1 MSQLRRIVL
10 VRHGDTDGNSSTRF
24 HGSGD
29 VALSQG
35 GREQV
40 RLAGHCL
47 AREVFDLIVAS
58 PLRRS
63 WESARILSGGA
74 PVRLEPDFR
83 EIHFG
88 RWEGLNE
95 EEIEASDPVLYRDWK
110 DGAEGFEFPSGEPR
124 GEFRER
130 VLRGLAGLQESGARC
145 ALVAVHK
152 GVIRTISEALLG
164 DPLEAGVPE
173 LGGVV
178 ALSRNPDGSWFT
190 GRHGSNP
197 AGLEED
203 LA

>member
-1 MSQLRRIVL
+1 MPLSEEGRR
-10 VRHGDTDGNSSTRF
+10 
-24 HGSGD
+24 
-29 VALSQG
+29 
-35 GREQV
+35 QV
-40 RLAGHCL
+40 RETAVGLGG
-47 AREVFDLIVAS
+47 EVFDLVLAS
-58 PLRRS
+58 SLRRA

-95 EEIEASDPVLYRDWK
+95 KEIEAADPVLYRDWK
-110 DGAEGFEFPSGEPR
+110 DGAEGFEYPAGEPR
-124 GEFRER
+124 AAFRER
-130 VLRGLAGLQESGARC
+130 VLRGLARLQESDARC

-152 GVIRTISEALLG
+152 GVIRTIAEALLG
-164 DPLEAGVPE
+164 EPLEAGVPE

-178 ALSRNPDGSWFT
+178 ALSRNPDGSWFS

-197 AGLEED
+197 AGLDAD